1 MAGYNYLFKTI
12 VVGDGAVGK
21 TSLTARFS
29 EGHFSDQYKL
39 TVGVSFAIKSIDVDG
54 LKVKLQIWDTGG
66 QERFSGLRS
75 LYYKGA
81 KGCLLVYDVTRLE
94 TFNHMEKWFD
104 EVVSECR
111 VIPMILIANKV
122 DLANSR
128 AVSREE
134 GEKLAYNR
142 GIPYYE
148 SSAKFGVNV
157 IDCFSMLAR
166 MMVRKVLSE

>member
-1 MAGYNYLFKTI
+1 MASYSYLFKTI

-54 LKVKLQIWDTGG
+54 IKVKLQIWDTGG
-66 QERFSGLRS
+66 QERFSDLRS

-81 KGCLLVYDVTRLE
+81 KGCLLVYDVTRRE
-94 TFNHMEKWFD
+94 TFSHIENWFN
-104 EVVSECR
+104 EVVSQCR
-111 VIPMILIANKV
+111 IIPMVLVANKV
-122 DLANSR
+122 DLTDSR
-128 AVSREE
+128 AVSRED
-134 GEKLAYNR
+134 GEQLAYSR
-142 GIPYYE
+142 GFPYYE

-157 IDCFSMLAR
+157 IDCFSLLAR